1 MFLTLFYNNADQIL
15 KGKQFSRRYQKINIF
30 SRVSTNMTLE
40 RCNDCGLLHEQ
51 WSDVESSNHS
61 ILSSQKEQVENE
73 LSRCPRCS
81 LLHSF
86 LCVSFGNLD
95 IKNDDPCRSNIDL
108 DKSVE
113 WDNFLVQAHSTK
125 KLDWVCNWDQF
136 QKALQESSHSDSPRL
151 QPATLVSYTL
161 QALEEAGHL
170 DFNIQDPCSME
181 VALMRIGAIDQ
192 IPVEELSMEQS
203 RKLKRV
209 SFNLPEGD
217 AVLDTSCN
225 SKQFALK
232 EVLEH
237 TLKSLSE
244 MQILA
249 LDVLF
254 DTDQTDWLNNSLVS
268 NFETAICSMNPL
280 QSLAV
285 AVRAGYVNMD
295 RVPKFVDSSFIAR
308 NSQISRY
315 RT

>member
-1 MFLTLFYNNADQIL
+1 MFLTLFYNNADQNL
-15 KGKQFSRRYQKINIF
+15 KGKQFSRRYQTSNIF
-30 SRVSTNMTLE
+30 SRILTNMTLE
-40 RCNDCGLLHEQ
+40 CCNDCGLLHEQ

-61 ILSSQKEQVENE
+61 ISSLQKDQVENE

-95 IKNDDPCRSNIDL
+95 IKNDDPCCSYVDL

-151 QPATLVSYTL
+151 QPATLVSYAL
-161 QALEEAGHL
+161 QAL
-170 DFNIQDPCSME
+170 
-181 VALMRIGAIDQ
+181 
-192 IPVEELSMEQS
+192 EQS

-209 SFNLPEGD
+209 SFNLPEAD
-217 AVLDTSCN
+217 TVLDTSCN

-244 MQILA
+244 MQTLA

-295 RVPKFVDSSFIAR
+295 RLPKFVDSSFIAR

-315 RT
+315 RA